1 MSKSKADHRAAVSN
15 RTMEIAVAA
24 ALLVVGLVVAGD
36 SARLGARWGEDGPQS
51 GYFPFYVG
59 LIIAVS
65 AVVILVQALR
75 GRTPNGRGAFVE
87 RGQLRLVLSVLV
99 PAVAYVVVIQ
109 LFGLYL
115 ASAIYIAGFMVW
127 LGGYAWPKSAVLG
140 IATSVFVFL
149 LFEVWFQVPLYKG
162 SLFNPLSVFG
172 Y

>member
-1 MSKSKADHRAAVSN
+1 MSKSPSDHRAAVSN
-15 RTMEIAVAA
+15 RTMEIVVAA

-36 SARLGARWGEDGPQS
+36 SARLGARWGDDGPQS

-65 AVVILVQALR
+65 AVVILIQALR

-99 PAVAYVVVIQ
+99 PAVGYVLVIQ
-109 LFGLYL
+109 MFGLYL
-115 ASAIYIAGFMVW
+115 ASALYIAGFMVW
-127 LGGYAWPKSAVLG
+127 LGGYTWPKSIALG
-140 IATSVFVFL
+140 VATSVAVFL
-149 LFEVWFQVPLYKG
+149 LFEVWFQVPLFKG
-162 SLFNPLSVFG
+162 SLYNPLSVFG